1 MSDVFT
7 QLVIINCRPVSAND
21 PNLSKRRNKSQSP
34 LQISAILY
42 GRAYGLVSKNI
53 AEKFL
58 GASEKHTSGLP
69 SVVEISWA
77 VSGSEQHLETSQV
90 HVIPEL
96 EQDLVLGDDPKELY
110 QSVHLTPPANSQG
123 SKPEEQGESTS
134 CPEEAL
140 PFQFNTS
147 EDFKIQGII
156 PKNQQSQET
165 LEQLVARCRT
175 RAQNPSPL
183 HKTVASEPEQP
194 EGLSKISTDSLYGSF
209 DISSNTSDSDGKWI
223 LPPPN
228 DKLHRER
235 TSSLQPSDADSLV
248 DPSDNIAWELSTEAS
263 QVPSHSSQFHG
274 WSLVETASADT
285 HASTPEWVEDQ
296 DTTHEPQNDD
306 FATHP
311 GHRFWEWDVERQL
324 WRRKGQDG
332 SDERDW
338 FEIPQ

>member
-21 PNLSKRRNKSQSP
+21 PNLTKRRNKSQGP

-42 GRAYGLVSKNI
+42 GRAYGLVSKKI

-58 GASEKHTSGLP
+58 GASEKHAYGLP

-77 VSGSEQHLETSQV
+77 LSGSEQDLETSQV
-90 HVIPEL
+90 HVIPGL
-96 EQDLVLGDDPKELY
+96 EQDLVLGDDPEELY
-110 QSVHLTPPANSQG
+110 QSVHLTPPAHSEG
-123 SKPEEQGESTS
+123 SKSEEQGSSTS
-134 CPEEAL
+134 CQEEAL
-140 PFQFNTS
+140 PFQFNTW
-147 EDFKIQGII
+147 EDFKSQGII

-183 HKTVASEPEQP
+183 YKTVAAELEQP
-194 EGLSKISTDSLYGSF
+194 EGLSRISTGSLCGSF
-209 DISSNTSDSDGKWI
+209 DLSSNTSDSDGKWI
-223 LPPPN
+223 LPPN

-235 TSSLQPSDADSLV
+235 TSSLQPSDAESLV

-263 QVPSHSSQFHG
+263 QVPSHSFQFHG
-274 WSLVETASADT
+274 WSLVDTASADT
-285 HASTPEWVEDQ
+285 HVSTPEWVEDQ
-296 DTTHEPQNDD
+296 NITHESQNDD

>member
-58 GASEKHTSGLP
+58 GASEKHTSELP

-77 VSGSEQHLETSQV
+77 LSGSEQDLETSQV
-90 HVIPEL
+90 HVIPGL
-96 EQDLVLGDDPKELY
+96 EQDLVLGDDPEELY
-110 QSVHLTPPANSQG
+110 QSVHLPPPANSQE

-134 CPEEAL
+134 CQGEAL
-140 PFQFNTS
+140 PFHFNTWGH
-147 EDFKIQGII
+147 FKSQGII

-165 LEQLVARCRT
+165 LKQLVARCRT
-175 RAQNPSPL
+175 SAQNPSPL
-183 HKTVASEPEQP
+183 HKTVAAEPEQP
-194 EGLSKISTDSLYGSF
+194 EGSSKIGTNSLCGSF
-209 DISSNTSDSDGKWI
+209 GISSNTSDSDGKWV
-223 LPPPN
+223 LPPN

-235 TSSLQPSDADSLV
+235 TSSLQPSDADSLI

-263 QVPSHSSQFHG
+263 QVPSHSLQFHG
-274 WSLVETASADT
+274 RSLVDTASADT
-285 HASTPEWVEDQ
+285 HPSTPEWVEDQ
-296 DTTHEPQNDD
+296 DITHESQNND

-311 GHRFWEWDVERQL
+311 GHSFWEWDVERQL

>member
-21 PNLSKRRNKSQSP
+21 PSLSKRRNKSQSP

-42 GRAYGLVSKNI
+42 GRAFGLVSKNI

-77 VSGSEQHLETSQV
+77 LSGSEQDLETSQV
-90 HVIPEL
+90 HVIPGL
-96 EQDLVLGDDPKELY
+96 EQDLVLGDNPEELY
-110 QSVHLTPPANSQG
+110 QSVHLTPPAHSQG

-140 PFQFNTS
+140 PFQFNTW
-147 EDFKIQGII
+147 EDFKSQGII

-165 LEQLVARCRT
+165 LEQLLARCRT
-175 RAQNPSPL
+175 RAQTLLPL
-183 HKTVASEPEQP
+183 PKTVASKPEQP
-194 EGLSKISTDSLYGSF
+194 EGLSKISTDSLCGSF

-223 LPPPN
+223 MPPN

-235 TSSLQPSDADSLV
+235 TSSLQPSDAHNLV
-248 DPSDNIAWELSTEAS
+248 DSSKNIAWELSTEAS
-263 QVPSHSSQFHG
+263 QVPSHSFQFHG
-274 WSLVETASADT
+274 WSLVDTASADT
-285 HASTPEWVEDQ
+285 HLSTPEWLEDQ
-296 DTTHEPQNDD
+296 NTAQESQNDD

-311 GHRFWEWDVERQL
+311 GHQFWEWDVERQL

-332 SDERDW
+332 SDQRDW
-338 FEIPQ
+338 FEVYQ

>member
-21 PNLSKRRNKSQSP
+21 PNLSKRRNKTQSP

-58 GASEKHTSGLP
+58 GVSEKHTSGLP

-77 VSGSEQHLETSQV
+77 LSGSEQDLETSQV
-90 HVIPEL
+90 HVIPGL
-96 EQDLVLGDDPKELY
+96 EQDLVLGDNPEELY
-110 QSVHLTPPANSQG
+110 QSVHLPPPAHSQG
-123 SKPEEQGESTS
+123 SKSEEQGSSTS
-134 CPEEAL
+134 CQEESL
-140 PFQFNTS
+140 LFQFNTW
-147 EDFKIQGII
+147 EDFKSQGII
-156 PKNQQSQET
+156 TKNQQSQET

-175 RAQNPSPL
+175 RAQIPFPL
-183 HKTVASEPEQP
+183 HKTIASEPEQP
-194 EGLSKISTDSLYGSF
+194 EGLSKASTDSLCGSF
-209 DISSNTSDSDGKWI
+209 DISPSTPDSDGKWI
-223 LPPPN
+223 MPAN

-235 TSSLQPSDADSLV
+235 TSSLQPSDADSMV
-248 DPSDNIAWELSTEAS
+248 DPSENVAWELSTEAS
-263 QVPSHSSQFHG
+263 QAPSHSFQFHG
-274 WSLVETASADT
+274 WSLVDTASADT
-285 HASTPEWVEDQ
+285 HPSTPEWVEDQ
-296 DTTHEPQNDD
+296 NTTHESQNDD